1 MNDLTENNIDIN
13 IVSGCEGEAL
23 YINDY
28 RVSGPKPWGGGRV
41 VKCFETTKN
50 DILRSLDLPTYQEV
64 QVFKAQLAELK
75 ELLRECQTRITDCLY
90 KIYDESGQSYP
101 NLEEELK
108 SLLTNINEVL
118 K

>member
-1 MNDLTENNIDIN
+1 MTELTENNIDIN

-50 DILRSLDLPTYQEV
+50 DILRSLDLPSYQEV
-64 QVFKAQLAELK
+64 QVLKAQLAEYK
-75 ELLRECQTRITDCLY
+75 ELLRECQPYIKSEKENWIQQGYWDAGEQIL
-90 KIYDESGQSYP
+90 KIS
-101 NLEEELK
+101 N
-108 SLLTNINEVL
+108 LLTKIKEVL
-118 K
+118 R